1 MVKEYL
7 RPKTPEEALALLRGR
22 SGSRLLSGG
31 TYLLSSRFAGEP
43 MTLISL
49 AGILPDKA
57 GVRGK
62 EMVLGANL
70 SFSGLLETDGLPAAL
85 MDAAMSM
92 GNRNIRNRA
101 TVGGNIGADK
111 SCSSL
116 IPFFVV
122 SRARYER
129 VDMSPVDAE
138 AWSSLDAAERGIVSG
153 VIVPSLTG
161 RKIVFGRFGRVAGDV
176 SIVTCAVSAEL
187 SGEGRLKDVLVAMGG
202 MAPKVRRFPEIERLF
217 EGSKVPSAAEV
228 ERGAAPYLNPVSDIR
243 GSESY
248 KRRRGAA
255 LLADLLA
262 SFTVNP
268 AEPTAATE
276 ARAW

>member
-57 GVRGK
+57 SFRGK
-62 EMVLGANL
+62 ELVLGANL
-70 SFSGLLETDGLPAAL
+70 SFSGLLEADGLPAAL
-85 MDAAMSM
+85 VDAALSM

-116 IPFFVV
+116 IPFFIV

-129 VDMSPVDAE
+129 VDMSPVGAE
-138 AWSSLDAAERGIVSG
+138 AWSSLDAGERGIVSG
-153 VIVPSLTG
+153 VTIPSMEG
-161 RKIVFGRFGRVAGDV
+161 RKIAFGRFGRVAGDV

-187 SGEGRLKDVLVAMGG
+187 SGDGRLRDLLVALGG
-202 MAPKVRRFPEIERLF
+202 MGPKARRFPEIERLF
-217 EGSKVPSAAEV
+217 EGSKIPATAEI
-228 ERGAAPYLNPVSDIR
+228 ERGAAPCLTPVSDIR

-248 KRRRGAA
+248 KRQRGAA
-255 LLADLLA
+255 LLADLLSSLTA
-262 SFTVNP
+262 NP
-268 AEPTAATE
+268 AQATETRE